1 MWCPWIN
8 SYKLLICV
16 GHREVIVMA
25 IIIKHDE
32 WGENMKNKIVRVIQS
47 HEELAHYDIHIELSK
62 EGIVILCG

>member
-16 GHREVIVMA
+16 GHSEVIVMA

-62 EGIVILCG
+62 EGIVILRG